1 MVAAGT
7 WNWPSETVNTFQ
19 FWESVGLRVFRRRK
33 IRCNFPRLSAKR
45 CGVVHHTQHCQV
57 KLYKGGENFYSPTQ
71 RKPRCV
77 GHRALDPDA
86 SRPQTA
92 HSSLVIV
99 QRKSKRC
106 KLRRLDISN
115 QTRSHL
121 HSFFFPLSSSG
132 VRSPFSAPSVQVTYS
147 GKSLITP
154 MNTSNMLRTWTIL
167 LLTVALLAAPLFAAP
182 MSKEDREHLLVHFEM
197 TTQMV
202 AEQVRG
208 LSPAQLEYKASPDRW
223 SIREVVSH
231 LAVAEPDYWR
241 DIQKALKAA
250 PDMKDKKS
258 MATDA
263 DILWYGIDRV
273 VHTKTGGG
281 HEKVDTY
288 KDMGEALGKFQALRA
303 TMIDYL
309 KTTDDDMR
317 AHSFG
322 DKEVIDCWQWMLE
335 ISTHAE
341 RHIQQI
347 REIKNEANFPKK

>member
-1 MVAAGT
+1 
-7 WNWPSETVNTFQ
+7 
-19 FWESVGLRVFRRRK
+19 
-33 IRCNFPRLSAKR
+33 
-45 CGVVHHTQHCQV
+45 
-57 KLYKGGENFYSPTQ
+57 
-71 RKPRCV
+71 
-77 GHRALDPDA
+77 
-86 SRPQTA
+86 
-92 HSSLVIV
+92 
-99 QRKSKRC
+99 
-106 KLRRLDISN
+106 
-115 QTRSHL
+115 
-121 HSFFFPLSSSG
+121 
-132 VRSPFSAPSVQVTYS
+132 
-147 GKSLITP
+147 
-154 MNTSNMLRTWTIL
+154 MNTSNTLRTWTIL
-167 LLTVALLAAPLFAAP
+167 LLTIALLSAPLFAAP
-182 MSKEDREHLLVHFEM
+182 MSKEDRERLLVHFEM

-202 AEQVRG
+202 AEQVRR

-303 TMIDYL
+303 TMIEYI

-347 REIKNEANFPKK
+347 REIKNEATFPKK